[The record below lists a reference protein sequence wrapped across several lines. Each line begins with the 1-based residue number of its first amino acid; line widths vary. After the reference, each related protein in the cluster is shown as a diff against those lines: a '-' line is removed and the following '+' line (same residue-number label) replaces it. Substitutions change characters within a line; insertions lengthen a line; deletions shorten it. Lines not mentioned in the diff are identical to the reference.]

1 MAGLVIKPRSRIFH
15 GHDWIYSSEVQKIF
29 GDPKPGDV
37 ITLKDFRDRPLGS
50 AIYNPDSQ
58 IVARRISRR
67 KQDLD
72 PDFFDR
78 RLGRALNL
86 RETMGFTEPVYRL
99 VWSEADGLP
108 GIVIDR
114 YGDAFTLQ
122 TLTLAMDQRKGMIV
136 EAMQRLFGAEITV
149 IERNDSSI
157 RKAEGLEPV
166 VGLLAG
172 AWNGPITITVNGLI
186 QEVDL
191 LEGQKTGIY
200 LDQLD
205 AYAAVAALSTGK
217 NVLDCFCNQ
226 GGFALHAAKAGAA
239 SVLAIDISE
248 AAVAATRVNA
258 ERNGLTLEA
267 QEANV
272 FDFLK
277 EAEVAERKFD
287 LIILDPPSFTKS
299 RKAVSGAMRGY
310 KEIHLRALKL
320 LTPDGILS
328 TYCCS
333 HHVSEQEF
341 FDVIVDASVD
351 AKRNLRLIAAHG
363 QRRDHPVIVT
373 LPETKYLKGFT
384 LQCVAG
390 FEGAEGVFRGGEEGW
405 RAGFGRLSGSRLVVK
420 TRRVDIPVHLVQGA

>member
-72 PDFFDR
+72 ADFFDR
-78 RLGRALNL
+78 RLRRALNL

-114 YGDAFTLQ
+114 YGEAFTLQ

-157 RKAEGLEPV
+157 RKAEGLESV
-166 VGLLAG
+166 VVLLAG

-205 AYAAVAALSTGK
+205 AYAAVAAISTGK

-248 AAVAATRVNA
+248 SAVAATRVNA

-277 EAEVAERKFD
+277 EAETAERKFD

-384 LQCVAG
+384 LQCVGG
-390 FEGAEGVFRGGEEGW
+390 F
-405 RAGFGRLSGSRLVVK
+405 
-420 TRRVDIPVHLVQGA
+420 

>member
-248 AAVAATRVNA
+248 SAVAATRVNA

-390 FEGAEGVFRGGEEGW
+390 F
-405 RAGFGRLSGSRLVVK
+405 
-420 TRRVDIPVHLVQGA
+420 

>member
-1 MAGLVIKPRSRIFH
+1 LTGRLSWTKIATIMAGLVIKPRSRIFH

-29 GDPKPGDV
+29 GDPNPGDV
-37 ITLKDFRDRPLGS
+37 ITLRDFRDRPLGS

-72 PDFFDR
+72 ADFFDR
-78 RLGRALNL
+78 RLRRALNL
-86 RETMGFTEPVYRL
+86 RESMGFADPIYRV

-122 TLTLAMDQRKGMIV
+122 TLTLAMDQRKGLIV
-136 EAMQRLFGAEITV
+136 EAMQRLFGEGITV

-172 AWNGPITITVNGLI
+172 TWNGPITITVNGLI

-205 AYAAVAALSTGK
+205 AYAAVAALSAGK

-248 AAVAATRVNA
+248 SAVAATRANA

-267 QEANV
+267 LEANV

-277 EAEVAERKFD
+277 EAETAERKFD

-351 AKRNLRLIAAHG
+351 AKRNLRLLAAHS

-390 FEGAEGVFRGGEEGW
+390 F
-405 RAGFGRLSGSRLVVK
+405 
-420 TRRVDIPVHLVQGA
+420 

>member
-72 PDFFDR
+72 ADFFDR
-78 RLGRALNL
+78 RLRRALNL

-114 YGDAFTLQ
+114 YGEAFTLQ

-157 RKAEGLEPV
+157 RKAEGLESV

-248 AAVAATRVNA
+248 SAVAATRVNA

-277 EAEVAERKFD
+277 EAETAERKFD

-384 LQCVAG
+384 LQCVGG
-390 FEGAEGVFRGGEEGW
+390 F
-405 RAGFGRLSGSRLVVK
+405 
-420 TRRVDIPVHLVQGA
+420 

>member
-1 MAGLVIKPRSRIFH
+1 MPGLVIKPRSRIYH

-50 AIYNPDSQ
+50 AIYNPASQ

-72 PDFFDR
+72 ADFFDR
-78 RLGRALNL
+78 RIRRALGV
-86 RETMGFTEPVYRL
+86 REAMGFAEPIYRL

-108 GIVIDR
+108 GVVVDR
-114 YGDAFTLQ
+114 YGDCFTLQ
-122 TLTLAMDQRKGMIV
+122 TLTLAMDQRKEMIV
-136 EAMQRLFGAEITV
+136 SALCGIFGDITI

-157 RKAEGLEPV
+157 RKAEELEPV
-166 VGLLAG
+166 VGVLAG
-172 AWNGPITITVNGLI
+172 TWNGPIAITVNGLH

-205 AYAAVAALSTGK
+205 NYAAVASYAEGK
-217 NVLDCFCNQ
+217 SVLDCFCNQ

-248 AAVAATRVNA
+248 GAVAATLENA
-258 ERNGLTLEA
+258 ARNELTVDA
-267 QEANV
+267 QVANV

-277 EAEVAERKFD
+277 EAETAERKFD

-320 LTPDGILS
+320 LNFDGILS

-351 AKRNLRLIAAHG
+351 ARRNLRLLATHS
-363 QRRDHPVIVT
+363 QRRDHPVLLT

-384 LQCVAG
+384 VQSVAG
-390 FEGAEGVFRGGEEGW
+390 F
-405 RAGFGRLSGSRLVVK
+405 
-420 TRRVDIPVHLVQGA
+420 

>member
-72 PDFFDR
+72 ADFFDR
-78 RLGRALNL
+78 RLRRALNL

-114 YGDAFTLQ
+114 YGEAFTLQ

-157 RKAEGLEPV
+157 RKAEGLESV
-166 VGLLAG
+166 VWLLAG

-248 AAVAATRVNA
+248 SAVAATRVNA

-277 EAEVAERKFD
+277 EAETAERKFD

-384 LQCVAG
+384 LQCVGG
-390 FEGAEGVFRGGEEGW
+390 F
-405 RAGFGRLSGSRLVVK
+405 
-420 TRRVDIPVHLVQGA
+420 

>member
-15 GHDWIYSSEVQKIF
+15 GHDWVYSSEVQKIF

-37 ITLKDFRDRPLGS
+37 ISLKDFRDRPLGS

-67 KQDLD
+67 KQELD
-72 PDFFDR
+72 AAFFDR
-78 RLGRALNL
+78 RLRRALAL
-86 RETMGFTEPVYRL
+86 RETMGFSDPVYRL

-108 GIVIDR
+108 GVVIDR
-114 YGDAFTLQ
+114 YVDCFTLQ
-122 TLTLAMDQRKGMIV
+122 TLTLAMDQRKGLIV
-136 EAMQRLFGAEITV
+136 AALIEVFGEITV

-157 RKAEGLEPV
+157 RKAEGLEPSTGV
-166 VGLLAG
+166 LAG
-172 AWNGPITITVNGLI
+172 SWNGPIEVVINGLR
-186 QEVDL
+186 QDVDL

-205 AYAAVAALSTGK
+205 NYAAAATYAGGK
-217 NVLDCFCNQ
+217 AVLDCFCNQ
-226 GGFALHAAKAGAA
+226 GGFALHAARAGAA

-248 AAVAATRVNA
+248 GAVAATLANA
-258 ERNGLTLEA
+258 ARNGLSVEA
-267 QEANV
+267 IEANV

-277 EAEVAERKFD
+277 EAETTGRKFD
-287 LIILDPPSFTKS
+287 LVILDPPSFTKT

-320 LTPDGILS
+320 LNPDGVLS

-351 AKRNLRLIAAHG
+351 AKRNLRLLATHS
-363 QRRDHPVIVT
+363 QRRDHPVLVT
-373 LPETKYLKGFT
+373 MPETKYLKGFT

-390 FEGAEGVFRGGEEGW
+390 F
-405 RAGFGRLSGSRLVVK
+405 
-420 TRRVDIPVHLVQGA
+420 

>member
-72 PDFFDR
+72 ADFFDR
-78 RLGRALNL
+78 RLRRALNL

-114 YGDAFTLQ
+114 YGEAFTLQ

-205 AYAAVAALSTGK
+205 AYAAVAAISTGK

-248 AAVAATRVNA
+248 SAVAATRVNA

-384 LQCVAG
+384 LQCVGG
-390 FEGAEGVFRGGEEGW
+390 F
-405 RAGFGRLSGSRLVVK
+405 
-420 TRRVDIPVHLVQGA
+420 

>member
-363 QRRDHPVIVT
+363 QRRDHPVIMT

-390 FEGAEGVFRGGEEGW
+390 F
-405 RAGFGRLSGSRLVVK
+405 
-420 TRRVDIPVHLVQGA
+420 